1 MTVAFDDVE
10 AAARAIAGGVIET
23 PTIRSPKLSDM
34 LAADIR
40 LKLEN
45 LHHTASFKERG
56 ALNYL
61 LALGAAERK
70 AGVMAMSAGNHAQA
84 VAHHARQLG
93 IEATIVMPKN
103 TPFQKVANTEALG
116 AAVMLEG
123 NDLAESAVFAAR
135 EAESRRLVIV
145 HPYEDPRVIAGQG
158 TVALE
163 MLAAAPELDMLVV
176 PVGGGGLIAGCI
188 VAARGVNPDIEIV
201 GVQAGR
207 CPAMLAAIGGADPEM
222 RTDTLAEGI
231 AVKRPGRMT
240 RDIIADAGT
249 DIVLVE
255 EGEIE
260 SAIMLLAEA
269 EKLVVEGAGAAALAA
284 ILAHRDRFA
293 GRRVGA
299 IVSGGNID
307 PRLLAGVLMRGL
319 VRLGRLVSLRV
330 EIDDLP
336 GSLARLTRAVGRLGG
351 DIVEVEHR
359 RWFYDVPVRKT
370 LADLLV
376 EVRSPGEADRLF
388 DGLVEEGY
396 DVSRLGSTSEMR

>member
-1 MTVAFDDVE
+1 MIVALEDVE
-10 AAARAIAGGVIET
+10 AAARAIAGSVIET
-23 PTIRSPKLSDM
+23 PTVRSPRLSDM
-34 LAADIR
+34 LGADIR

-45 LHHTASFKERG
+45 LHYTASFKERG

-61 LALGAAERK
+61 LGLDAAERS
-70 AGVMAMSAGNHAQA
+70 AGVIAMSAGNHAQA
-84 VAHHARQLG
+84 VAHHARGLG
-93 IEATIVMPKN
+93 IAATIVMPKN
-103 TPFQKVANTEALG
+103 TPFQKVSNTEALG
-116 AAVMLEG
+116 ATVILEG
-123 NDLAESAVFAAR
+123 NDLAASAAFAAR
-135 EAESRRLVIV
+135 EAESRGLVVV

-163 MLAAAPELDMLVV
+163 MLRAAPDLETLVV

-188 VAARGVNPDIEIV
+188 VAARGINPDIEIV

-207 CPAMLAAIGGADPEM
+207 CPAMLAAIRGTDPDI

-231 AVKRPGRMT
+231 AVKQPGRIT
-240 RDIIADAGT
+240 RDIVSASGT

-255 EGEIE
+255 EGGIE
-260 SAIMLLAEA
+260 SAIVLLAEA

-284 ILAHRDRFA
+284 VLAERDRFA
-293 GRRVGA
+293 GRRVGVV
-299 IVSGGNID
+299 VSGGNID

-319 VRLGRLVSLRV
+319 VRVGRLVRLRV

-336 GSLARLTRAVGRLGG
+336 GNLARLTRAVGGLGG
-351 DIVEVEHR
+351 DIVDVAHQ
-359 RWFYDVPVRKT
+359 RWFYDVPARKT

-376 EVRSPGEADRLF
+376 EVRSPGEADKLF

-396 DVSRLGSTSEMR
+396 SVTRLGSTSETR